1 MAAGF
6 KYNIP
11 PKEVQV
17 ERYDVSTGI
26 RRRGPFVL
34 DVAGL
39 PEGKYIP
46 SFVPIAADLKT
57 RTAKIVVNVL
67 VKKKVEAT
75 GTKVKIA
82 KNPFAKVGMILGN
95 GTKGA
100 TVDAIDKSKDEYD
113 ELTISAALGVVEA
126 GSVLFEAA
134 KADGKDPKNVANSAL
149 YEKHL
154 VTDGINNVA
163 LLRAAGE
170 IEPEKLV
177 VPFSERDKA
186 NLVGWFQFN
195 E

>member
-1 MAAGF
+1 MAGF
-6 KYNIP
+6 KYDIP
-11 PKEVQV
+11 PKQEQV
-17 ERYDVSTGI
+17 ERYDVSTGV

-34 DVAGL
+34 DVEGL
-39 PEGKYIP
+39 PEGKHIP
-46 SFVPIAADLKT
+46 SFTPIAADLKAK
-57 RTAKIVVNVL
+57 TAKVVVNVL
-67 VKKKVEAT
+67 VKEKVEAA

-82 KNPFAKVGMILGN
+82 KNSFAKVGTILGN

-100 TVDAIDKSKDEYD
+100 TVNAIDKSNEDYD

-177 VPFSERDKA
+177 TPFSERDKA
-186 NLVGWFQFN
+186 NLTGWFQFN

>member
-1 MAAGF
+1 MAGF
-6 KYNIP
+6 KYDIP
-11 PKEVQV
+11 PKQEQV
-17 ERYDVSTGI
+17 ERYDVSTGV

-34 DVAGL
+34 DVTGL
-39 PEGKYIP
+39 PEGKHIP
-46 SFVPIAADLKT
+46 SFTPIAADLKAK
-57 RTAKIVVNVL
+57 TAKVVVNVL
-67 VKKKVEAT
+67 VKEKVEAA

-82 KNPFAKVGMILGN
+82 KNSFAKVGTILGN

-100 TVDAIDKSKDEYD
+100 TVNAIDKSNEDYD

-177 VPFSERDKA
+177 TPFSERDKA
-186 NLVGWFQFN
+186 NLMGWFQFN

>member
-1 MAAGF
+1 MAGF
-6 KYNIP
+6 KYDIP
-11 PKEVQV
+11 PKQEKV

-34 DVAGL
+34 DVEGL
-39 PEGKYIP
+39 PEGKHIP
-46 SFVPIAADLKT
+46 SFTPIAADLKAK
-57 RTAKIVVNVL
+57 TAKVVVNVL
-67 VKKKVEAT
+67 VKEKVEAA

-82 KNPFAKVGMILGN
+82 KNSFAKVGTILGN

-100 TVDAIDKSKDEYD
+100 TVNAIDKSNDEYD

-126 GSVLFEAA
+126 GSVLFEAS

-154 VTDGINNVA
+154 VTVGINNVA

-177 VPFSERDKA
+177 TPFSERDKA
-186 NLVGWFQFN
+186 NLTGWFQFN

>member
-1 MAAGF
+1 MAGF
-6 KYNIP
+6 KYDIP
-11 PKEVQV
+11 PKQEKV
-17 ERYDVSTGI
+17 ERYDVSTGV

-34 DVAGL
+34 DVEGL
-39 PEGKYIP
+39 PEGKHIP
-46 SFVPIAADLKT
+46 SFTPIAADLKAK
-57 RTAKIVVNVL
+57 TAKVVVNVL
-67 VKKKVEAT
+67 VKEKVEAA

-82 KNPFAKVGMILGN
+82 KNSFAKVGTILGN

-100 TVDAIDKSKDEYD
+100 TVNAIDKSNEDYD

-170 IEPEKLV
+170 IDPEKLV
-177 VPFSERDKA
+177 TPFSERDKA
-186 NLVGWFQFN
+186 NLMGWFQFN

>member
-1 MAAGF
+1 MAGV
-6 KYNIP
+6 KYDIP
-11 PKEVQV
+11 PKQEKV
-17 ERYDVSTGI
+17 ERYDVSTGV

-34 DVAGL
+34 DVEGL
-39 PEGKYIP
+39 PEGKHIP
-46 SFVPIAADLKT
+46 SFTPIAADLKAK
-57 RTAKIVVNVL
+57 TAKVVVNVL
-67 VKKKVEAT
+67 VKEKVEAA

-82 KNPFAKVGMILGN
+82 KNSFAKVGTILGN

-100 TVDAIDKSKDEYD
+100 TVNAIDKSNEDYD

-170 IEPEKLV
+170 IDPEKLV
-177 VPFSERDKA
+177 TPFSERDKA
-186 NLVGWFQFN
+186 NLMGWFQFN

>member
-1 MAAGF
+1 MAGF
-6 KYNIP
+6 KYDIP
-11 PKEVQV
+11 PKQEKV
-17 ERYDVSTGI
+17 ERYDVSTGV

-34 DVAGL
+34 DVEGL
-39 PEGKYIP
+39 PEGKHIP
-46 SFVPIAADLKT
+46 SFTPIAADLKAK
-57 RTAKIVVNVL
+57 TAQVVVNVL
-67 VKKKVEAT
+67 VKEKVEAT

-82 KNPFAKVGMILGN
+82 KNSFAKVGMILGN

-100 TVDAIDKSKDEYD
+100 TVNAIDKSNEDYD

-126 GSVLFEAA
+126 GSVLFEAS

-177 VPFSERDKA
+177 TPFSERDKA
-186 NLVGWFQFN
+186 NLMGWFQFN